1 MHELVIV
8 YAPTT
13 SMPESIYVAE
23 EITEVSHGRH
33 TTIHS
38 EYIDR
43 RDLRDRDIRTN
54 NMPILRDTLLRRDNC
69 EALNP

>member
-13 SMPESIYVAE
+13 SMPGSIYVVE
-23 EITEVSHGRH
+23 EVTDVSHGRY

-54 NMPILRDTLLRRDNC
+54 NMPIF
-69 EALNP
+69 A